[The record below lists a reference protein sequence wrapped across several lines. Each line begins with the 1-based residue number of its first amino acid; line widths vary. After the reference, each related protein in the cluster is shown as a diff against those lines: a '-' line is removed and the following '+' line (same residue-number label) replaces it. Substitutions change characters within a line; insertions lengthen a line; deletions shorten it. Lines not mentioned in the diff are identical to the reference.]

1 MSPYNILRNPH
12 LTEKTSIQYDE
23 SKQAVFIVDKNA
35 NKNQIKEAV
44 EKAFKV
50 KVDKVR
56 TINVHGKKKR
66 LGRYV
71 GKRSD
76 WKKALV
82 TLKENQTIE
91 YFEGA

>member
-1 MSPYNILRNPH
+1 MSPYNVLRTPH

-23 SKQAVFIVDKNA
+23 SKQAVFIVDKHA

>member
-1 MSPYNILRNPH
+1 MSLYNVLRQPH

-23 SKQAVFIVDKNA
+23 ANQAVFIVDKRA
-35 NKNQIKEAV
+35 SKNQIKESI

-50 KVDKVR
+50 SVDKVR
-56 TINVHGKKKR
+56 TINVKGKRKR
-66 LGRYV
+66 LGRNE

-76 WKKALV
+76 WKKAIV
-82 TLKENQTIE
+82 TLKKDNTIE